1 MERMQKRARER
12 LWYTARCL
20 MSLTQKLSSVCLHP
34 DNRDWTGSHP
44 QRDAAVHA
52 STSSCTC
59 IPSTFPMHVCTA
71 MSRHLC
77 HSLVYWQSIQPNLV
91 SVLTT
96 LSLRHVPLLLSF
108 LLFMHAVLCQLK
120 NIIPIQTGR
129 ESAGVPPACKF
140 IWFARRR
147 RSINLLRREA
157 GVLQR
162 SRSLIR
168 AACVCVFAN
177 KILVSG
183 CSCWRD
189 WEEWQAW
196 CFRGHGKARTEV
208 ILQCD
213 LVDSVWP

>member
-1 MERMQKRARER
+1 
-12 LWYTARCL
+12 
-20 MSLTQKLSSVCLHP
+20 
-34 DNRDWTGSHP
+34 
-44 QRDAAVHA
+44 
-52 STSSCTC
+52 
-59 IPSTFPMHVCTA
+59 MHVCTA
-71 MSRHLC
+71 ISRHLC
-77 HSLVYWQSIQPNLV
+77 CSLVYWQSIQPNFV

-96 LSLRHVPLLLSF
+96 LSLCHVPLLLSF

-140 IWFARRR
+140 IWFAHRR

-162 SRSLIR
+162 IRTLIR

-177 KILVSG
+177 KIFMSG
-183 CSCWRD
+183 CSCWRY

-196 CFRGHGKARTEV
+196 CFRGHVKARTEV
-208 ILQCD
+208 IL
-213 LVDSVWP
+213 LVDSLFGLRRIYGGRFDSVYIIYLREDRRK